1 MKNDDEYGCDA
12 RFGKTAFKQGY
23 ITINQLKE
31 ALCEQVED
39 DLADIPH
46 RLLGEIMIGK
56 KWMTL
61 EQIENVL
68 TEMSKIKK
76 EKEEK
81 GSSKP
86 N

>member
-1 MKNDDEYGCDA
+1 MKNDDYYGSDV
-12 RFGKTAFKQGY
+12 RFGKNAFKLEY
-23 ITINQLKE
+23 ITIQQLKE

-46 RLLGEIMIGK
+46 RLLGEIILK
-56 KWMTL
+56 NKWMTL
-61 EQIENVL
+61 EQVENVL
-68 TEMSKIKK
+68 VEMSKIRK